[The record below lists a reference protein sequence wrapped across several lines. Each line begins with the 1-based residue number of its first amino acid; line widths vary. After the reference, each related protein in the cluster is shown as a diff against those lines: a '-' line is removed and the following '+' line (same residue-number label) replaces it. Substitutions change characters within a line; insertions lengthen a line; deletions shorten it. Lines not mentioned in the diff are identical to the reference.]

1 MDLREYVDVLRRRW
15 RFVVVCVLLGAAAAV
30 AVTAVMPRTY
40 TAKAQLFIA
49 TNDRNSADAYAGGL
63 FTQQRVKSYTKIANS
78 PAILGGVIDKLGLNT
93 TPQQLADKITAQAP
107 LDTTLVDIKVTDR
120 SPGRA
125 QAIADETAARFTE
138 YIDSIET
145 ASATAPPV
153 VKASVV
159 GNPEPPTSP
168 TSPRPAL
175 NVAIGLLAGIV
186 VGLTGA
192 VLRNSLDTAVRSADD
207 LRSRLGITTLGA
219 LPKPAPRTPRF
230 GPQGGRTRRGEALSR
245 LRTRL
250 RLPHDGMPSSLL
262 VTSAVHGEGKA
273 DTALD
278 LAVDVARTDRRV
290 VLVEADLRRPR
301 LAATLGLR
309 EAPGLTDVVTGRAP
323 LSEAVQ
329 TWEAGRLSVLPGGTP
344 TADPAALLSSRYLRQ
359 LLRTLEADADL
370 VVLDSPP
377 LLPFADGAILAAE
390 VEAVLLV
397 VRAGRTRC
405 GQVRGALESLAA
417 VGARTLGAVVTA
429 APSDRRGGPR
439 RSRAMAQDDA
449 APASAD
455 REAPAHD
462 AVRTPAGHSR

>member
-78 PAILGGVIDKLGLNT
+78 PAILGGVIDELGLDT

-120 SPGRA
+120 SPSRA
-125 QAIADETAARFTE
+125 QAIADETAARFTQ

-175 NVAIGLLAGIV
+175 NAAIGLLAGTV

-207 LRSRLGITTLGA
+207 LRSRLGVTTLGV

-230 GPQGGRTRRGEALSR
+230 GPQGGRTRHGEAVSR

-250 RLPHDGMPSSLL
+250 RLPHGMPSSLL

-278 LAVDVARTDRRV
+278 LAVDVARTGRRV

-309 EAPGLTDVVTGRAP
+309 DAPGLTDVVTGRAP

-329 TWEAGRLSVLPGGTP
+329 TWEAGGLSVLAGGTLA
-344 TADPAALLSSRYLRQ
+344 ADPAALLSSRHLKQ
-359 LLRTLEADADL
+359 LLRALEADADL

-397 VRAGRTRC
+397 VRAGRTRYD
-405 GQVRGALESLAA
+405 QVRGALESLAA

-439 RSRAMAQDDA
+439 RSPATAQRNA